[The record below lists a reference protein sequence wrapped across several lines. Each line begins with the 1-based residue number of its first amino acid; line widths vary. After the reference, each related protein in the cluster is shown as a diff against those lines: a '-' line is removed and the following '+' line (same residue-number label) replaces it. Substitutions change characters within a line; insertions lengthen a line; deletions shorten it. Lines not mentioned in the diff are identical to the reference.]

1 MRRWQ
6 SSPCERRALRASM
19 CAALTLCAL
28 GGCLLGR
35 TGYLYEGDLRGR
47 PLAAPVSVVRD
58 GQGVPHI
65 FADDAGDLFFG
76 LGYVMA
82 QDRLFQ
88 MDVYRHAAHG
98 RLCEW
103 FGNVPLGKGMRLV
116 QVDMLLKLLDI
127 HGRAKEGLG
136 RLGGEERRLLERFVE
151 GINWLIEDM
160 RRRPSVEYRVLGL
173 DAEPWSAQDVMSIPE
188 LFGVGLG
195 IVNIGTEIL
204 SMAMEHAA
212 GSGKAE
218 DFFSRYAGEK
228 PRAATAAAETPGA
241 APAALFEN
249 LLVAARFLGGGLPSG
264 SNNWVVAAER
274 SASGKPLL
282 ANDPHVPVGLAPNFW
297 YHAHL
302 EGGGFSVAG
311 LLYAGYPAVICGWN
325 GSAAWGVTNVMADQ
339 MDLVLEKIEPNCR
352 DRYLTADGWRS
363 FERKTLQCKVRWG
376 RDRAFVVRT
385 GVHGPLVPEEA
396 MDNSYTRAYPWLR
409 QPVCLRYVE
418 TDPALYLEGQLE
430 LMQAKDSGSVKRA
443 LEKIGA
449 GPTAFNYVWAT
460 ADGEIGYH
468 AAGRIPI
475 RPGGMGY
482 RPRRGW
488 ERSSEWAGVIPFE
501 ELPWVE
507 NPPQGFFQ
515 TANARIA
522 PLDYPWYITA
532 DYVRPYR
539 SMRIE
544 QLLERQTSWSAQGL
558 MTIQGD
564 VYNLGAE
571 KVVKI
576 LEEVLRERAG
586 KKDPP
591 DPLEAKA
598 IDLLGRWDLQTSAQS
613 GAAALFEVFYQS
625 LLEKTFSDEA
635 GPDLAPILLA
645 TNFIAAKVMDSLLE
659 EPDNEWFDDTRTE
672 GRESR
677 DDMFASAFEEAL
689 QRCRKKMGK
698 DPAAWSWGR
707 IHTVRLGHAFGL
719 VPLLGRPY
727 RIATIALPGD
737 NDTVNAGY
745 CYWDAHT
752 HTCRVVA
759 GAASRFIVDLGRPEG
774 AWFSCSSGMSGDPA
788 SAYFKNLTSGWYRN
802 EYFWT
807 PRAAHPDEIPQG
819 RRLVLAP

>member
-1 MRRWQ
+1 MHGVR
-6 SSPCERRALRASM
+6 SISFERRALRALM
-19 CAALTLCAL
+19 WAALTLCAL
-28 GGCLLGR
+28 GGCLVGR
-35 TGYLYEGDLRGR
+35 TGYFYEGDLRGR

-88 MDVYRHAAHG
+88 MDLYRHAAYG
-98 RLCEW
+98 RLSEW

-116 QVDMLLKLLDI
+116 QMDMLLKLLDI
-127 HGRAKEGLG
+127 HGRAQEGFG
-136 RLGGEERRLLERFVE
+136 RLGSEERRLLERFVD
-151 GINWLIEDM
+151 GINWLIADM
-160 RRRPSVEYRVLGL
+160 QRRPSVEYRVLAIDTG
-173 DAEPWSAQDVMSIPE
+173 PWSAQDVMSIPE
-188 LFGVGLG
+188 LFGAGLG
-195 IVNIGTEIL
+195 LVNIGTEIL
-204 SMAMEHAA
+204 YMAMEHAA
-212 GSGKAE
+212 GSGKAG

-228 PRAATAAAETPGA
+228 PHPAASVAEASGP
-241 APAALFEN
+241 APTALFEN
-249 LLVAARFLGGGLPSG
+249 LLVAVDFFRGGLPSG

-325 GSAAWGVTNVMADQ
+325 GLAAWGVTNVMADQ
-339 MDLVLEKIEPNCR
+339 MDLVHEKIDPNCR
-352 DRYLTADGWRS
+352 DRYLTAEGWRS
-363 FERKTLQCKVRWG
+363 FERKTLRCKVRWG
-376 RDRAFVVRT
+376 RDKTFVVRR
-385 GVHGPLVPEEA
+385 GIHGPLVPEEA
-396 MDNSYTRAYPWLR
+396 IENSYTRAHPWLL
-409 QPVCLRYVE
+409 QPVSLQYVE
-418 TDPALYLEGQLE
+418 TDPALYLRGQFE
-430 LMQAKDSGSVKRA
+430 LMRAKDSGSVKAA

-460 ADGEIGYH
+460 SGGDIGYH

-488 ERSSEWAGVIPFE
+488 EASSEWTGVIPFE
-501 ELPWVE
+501 KLPSVE
-507 NPPQGFFQ
+507 NPPRGFFQ

-539 SMRIE
+539 SMRIGE
-544 QLLERQTSWSAQGL
+544 LLERQTVWSAQGL

-564 VYNLGAE
+564 VYNIGAE

-576 LEEVLRERAG
+576 LLKVLRDRAAQG
-586 KKDPP
+586 HPVDPV
-591 DPLEAKA
+591 EAEA
-598 IDLLGRWDLQTSAQS
+598 IDLLEKWDLQTSAQS
-613 GAAALFEVFYQS
+613 KAAALFEVFYQC

-645 TNFIAAKVMDSLLE
+645 TNFFTAKVMDSLLE

-672 GRESR
+672 RRESR
-677 DDMFASAFEEAL
+677 DDIFASAVEDAL
-689 QRCRKKMGK
+689 QRCKKQMGK

-719 VPLLGRPY
+719 VPLLGKPY
-727 RIATIALPGD
+727 RIATIAPPGD

-745 CYWDAHT
+745 CYWDGHMR
-752 HTCRVVA
+752 TCRVVA
-759 GAASRFIVDLGRPEG
+759 GPASRFIVDLGRPEG
-774 AWFSCSSGMSGDPA
+774 AWFNCSSGMGGEPA

-807 PRAAHPDEIPQG
+807 ARAAHPDEIPQG